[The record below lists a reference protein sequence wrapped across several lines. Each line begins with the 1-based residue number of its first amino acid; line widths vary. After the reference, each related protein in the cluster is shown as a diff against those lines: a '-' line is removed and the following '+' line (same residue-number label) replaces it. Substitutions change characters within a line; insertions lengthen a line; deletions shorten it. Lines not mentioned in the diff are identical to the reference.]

1 MAGIHDAVTRAISGH
16 ATPAMQL
23 HYSTARGGEVKDAL
37 AKVAQMATSGAKVID
52 IETAR
57 RRRSKN
63 A

>member
-1 MAGIHDAVTRAISGH
+1 
-16 ATPAMQL
+16 MQL